1 MGFNAV
7 KISDRVYWVG
17 AIDWAVR
24 DFHGYS
30 TNRGTTYNAYLIIDE
45 KVTLIDTVKA
55 PFKDELLKRI
65 SSVIDLEK
73 IDYIISNH
81 AEMDHS
87 GALPAI
93 IEAVKPEKVFAS
105 VMGVKALK
113 EHFHFGQDLIPLKDG
128 DTLNL
133 GLLNLKFL
141 ETRMLHW
148 PDSMVSYLVE
158 ERLLFSQDGFGM
170 HWATGERFA
179 DELNYETLRYEGA
192 KYYANILLPYSALVL
207 KLIER
212 IGQLQLAIDII
223 APDHGPIW
231 RKEPMK
237 VVSWYQEWAEQKP
250 KKKAVV
256 VYDTMWGSTDI
267 LARVIADAI
276 AENGVETKVMR
287 LRANDRSDVMTEILD
302 AAAIVIGSPTLN
314 NGIFPT
320 VADVLTYI
328 KGLKPKNKLGAVFG
342 SYGWS
347 GEAVSILAEEL
358 REMGVELVAEPLRVK
373 YVPDKEA
380 QEQAR
385 KLGHLLAQKIT
396 ERSV

>member
-1 MGFNAV
+1 MEHRAV
-7 KISDRVYWVG
+7 QISDRVYWVG

-30 TNRGTTYNAYLIIDE
+30 TNRGTTYNAYLIIAD

-55 PFKDELLKRI
+55 PFKDELLSRI
-65 SSVIDLEK
+65 SSVISPEK
-73 IDYIISNH
+73 IDYIVSNH

-93 IEAVKPEKVFAS
+93 IEAVKPNKVFAS

-113 EHFHFGQDLIPLKDG
+113 EHFHFEQELIPVKDG
-128 DTLNL
+128 DSLSLGSLTLN
-133 GLLNLKFL
+133 FL

-170 HWATGERFA
+170 HWATGARFA

-192 KYYANILLPYSALVL
+192 KYYANILLPYSTLVL

-212 IGQLQLAIDII
+212 LRQLQLPIDII

-231 RKEPMK
+231 RKDPMQ
-237 VVSWYQEWAEQKP
+237 VVYWYQEWAEQRP
-250 KKKAVV
+250 KRKAVV

-267 LARVIADAI
+267 LARVIADAL
-276 AENGVETKVMR
+276 AEKGIETKVMR

-302 AAAIVIGSPTLN
+302 AGAIVFGSPTLN
-314 NGIFPT
+314 NNIFPT

-328 KGLKPKNKLGAVFG
+328 KGLKPKNKLGAIFG

-347 GEAVSILAEEL
+347 GEAVSILADEL
-358 REMGVELVAEPLRVK
+358 KEMGVELVAEPLRVK

-380 QEQAR
+380 LGKAR
-385 KLGHLLAQKIT
+385 ELGYTVA
-396 ERSV
+396 ERLIERGV

>member
-7 KISDRVYWVG
+7 KISDRVFWVG

-55 PFKDELLKRI
+55 PFKDELLRRI
-65 SSVIDLEK
+65 SSVISPEK

-105 VMGVKALK
+105 VMGVKALS
-113 EHFHFGQDLIPLKDG
+113 EHFHFTQELIPLKDG

-133 GLLNLKFL
+133 GSLNLKFL

-179 DELNYETLRYEGA
+179 DELSYEILRYEGA
-192 KYYANILLPYSALVL
+192 KYYANILLPYSTLVL

-237 VVSWYQEWAEQKP
+237 VVSWYREWAEQKP

-276 AENGVETKVMR
+276 ADNGVETKVMR
-287 LRANDRSDVMTEILD
+287 LRANDRSDVVTEILD
-302 AAAIVIGSPTLN
+302 AAAIVFGSPTLN

-320 VADVLTYI
+320 VADVLAYI

-385 KLGHLLAQKIT
+385 KLGHILAQKIT